1 MRGSQLQIE
10 RGEQLELPLLA
21 LSLYPVCWYSLS
33 SSSSIIAR
41 GNVTP
46 GRGGGPLNWSAG
58 EWAGVTRADP
68 VDIVSTRQ
76 VMSCRQDLGGLQAP
90 ETKKARTAS
99 IRSDPCPAGAFA
111 RLHHTQIKISSPD
124 HQPTNA
130 PPVSHY
136 YCHFHSF
143 LITACIAISSRS
155 VILWWRRWCLEA
167 ECSKCHRSK
176 RAGGLPLGKA
186 SGKARPAPS
195 WSFFHRS
202 VISFRKYSG
211 RPHNRERGDQLGL
224 NIQWT
229 ILASK
234 QQRGCRCS
242 AKYTALNFSSSTSL
256 SLWVAGLRSGNFAV
270 SGSAQDPFLGPAA
283 YPAVPGG
290 GPGSDVTH
298 IPGYSWPRRS
308 LSGSLWDR

>member
-1 MRGSQLQIE
+1 M
-10 RGEQLELPLLA
+10 
-21 LSLYPVCWYSLS
+21 
-33 SSSSIIAR
+33 
-41 GNVTP
+41 
-46 GRGGGPLNWSAG
+46 
-58 EWAGVTRADP
+58 
-68 VDIVSTRQ
+68 
-76 VMSCRQDLGGLQAP
+76 
-90 ETKKARTAS
+90 
-99 IRSDPCPAGAFA
+99 
-111 RLHHTQIKISSPD
+111 ISRFK
-124 HQPTNA
+124 
-130 PPVSHY
+130 VY
-136 YCHFHSF
+136 
-143 LITACIAISSRS
+143 
-155 VILWWRRWCLEA
+155 E
-167 ECSKCHRSK
+167 KCQRSK

-224 NIQWT
+224 TIQWT